1 VLLVVVVGAVLTVG
15 GILELSRVLGIR
27 RHGLRTEGTV
37 VDVEERIEGSGVGEE
52 APTRTL
58 ASYPVVEF
66 TTAEGGTIRF
76 ASRLSLPI
84 AIEVGKAVPVRYRS
98 DDPERAVIDTFMRT
112 WAVPVTLLLGGPTAL
127 TIGILQ
133 L

>member
-1 VLLVVVVGAVLTVG
+1 VLLVVVVGAVLTLG

-27 RHGLRTEGTV
+27 SHGLRTEGTV
-37 VDVEERIEGSGVGEE
+37 VDVEERIEGPSES
-52 APTRTL
+52 ATL

-66 TTAEGGTIRF
+66 TTAEGRTIRF
-76 ASRLSLPI
+76 TSRLSLPI

-98 DDPERAVIDTFMRT
+98 DNPELAVIDTFMRT

-127 TIGILQ
+127 IIGIFQ

>member
-1 VLLVVVVGAVLTVG
+1 VLLVLVVGAVLTLG
-15 GILELSRVLGIR
+15 GIYELSRVLGIR
-27 RHGLRTEGTV
+27 RHGVRTEGTV
-37 VDVEERIEGSGVGEE
+37 VGVDETIEGSPES
-52 APTRTL
+52 ARL

-66 TTAEGGTIRF
+66 STAEGRTIRF
-76 ASRLSLPI
+76 TSRLSLPI

-98 DDPERAVIDTFMRT
+98 DKPEWAVIDTLMRT

-127 TIGILQ
+127 IIGILQ

>member
-1 VLLVVVVGAVLTVG
+1 VLLVVVVGAVLTLG
-15 GILELSRVLGIR
+15 GIRELVRVLGIR
-27 RHGLRTEGTV
+27 RHGLRIEGTV
-37 VDVEERIEGSGVGEE
+37 VDVEETTEGT
-52 APTRTL
+52 PTRATL

-66 TTAEGGTIRF
+66 TTAEGRTIRF
-76 ASRLSLPI
+76 TSRLSLPI
-84 AIEVGKAVPVRYRS
+84 VIEVGKAVPVRYRS

-112 WAVPVTLLLGGPTAL
+112 WALPATLLLAGPTAL

>member
-1 VLLVVVVGAVLTVG
+1 MLLVVVVGAVLTVG

-37 VDVEERIEGSGVGEE
+37 VDVEERVEGTSES
-52 APTRTL
+52 ARL

-66 TTAEGGTIRF
+66 TTAEGRTIRF
-76 ASRLSLPI
+76 TSRLSLPI

-112 WAVPVTLLLGGPTAL
+112 WAVPVTLLLGPPTAL

>member
-1 VLLVVVVGAVLTVG
+1 MLLPLVVGAVLTLG
-15 GILELSRVLGIR
+15 GIYELIRVLGIR

-37 VDVEERIEGSGVGEE
+37 VDVEERVEGTAESG
-52 APTRTL
+52 ATL

-66 TTAEGGTIRF
+66 TTAEGRTIRF
-76 ASRLSLPI
+76 TSRLSLPI

-98 DDPERAVIDTFMRT
+98 DDPEKAVIDTFMRT
-112 WAVPVTLLLGGPTAL
+112 WAVPVTLLLGGPTL
-127 TIGILQ
+127 LIIGILQ

>member
-1 VLLVVVVGAVLTVG
+1 VLLLVVVGAVLTLG
-15 GILELSRVLGIR
+15 GIYELSRVLGIR
-27 RHGLRTEGTV
+27 RHGLHTEGTV
-37 VDVEERIEGSGVGEE
+37 VDVEERVEGT
-52 APTRTL
+52 PTRARL

-66 TTAEGGTIRF
+66 TSAEGRTIRF
-76 ASRLSLPI
+76 TSRLSLPI

-98 DDPERAVIDTFMRT
+98 DDPEQAVIDTFMRT
-112 WAVPVTLLLGGPTAL
+112 WAVPVTLLLGGPTML